1 MNLDQIPPVI
11 SEFIA
16 ASNKPDPSE
25 FVDCFSEDA
34 VVLDE
39 RQKRHGKEAIKKWSE
54 DYHFGANVT
63 LEPKEIRE
71 DKDEVIVTF
80 KLNGDYDKTGLPD
93 PFLLDYHFHIKN
105 NKIINLSIL

>member
-11 SEFIA
+11 SEFIG
-16 ASNKPDPSE
+16 ASNKPDPSSYL
-25 FVDCFSEDA
+25 DCFSEDA
-34 VVLDE
+34 VVMDE
-39 RQKRHGKEAIKKWSE
+39 GRERHCKEAIKKWSE

-63 LEPKEIRE
+63 LEPKEIKE

-93 PFLLDYHFHIKN
+93 PLLLDYHFRIKN
-105 NKIINLSIL
+105 IKIVNLSIL